1 MHAVAPERLPHVLAA
16 SGAVLG
22 VEVIA
27 FLVDYEQRTLVPVLP
42 PDTWRAPLD
51 VDTTLA
57 GRAFRRVET
66 LPSSAGGPRLWV
78 PLLDGVER
86 LGVLEVVVSEADD
99 VHDPA
104 FREQCG
110 WLARLAGHLVT
121 AVTAYGDGLDVLR
134 RSRPRTAAA
143 ELIWQLLPP
152 LTAATPRVEVA
163 GLLEP
168 AHSVGGDAFDYAL
181 GERSAALA
189 IFDAAGHSLLS
200 GTVVAAAL
208 AAYRAARRSG
218 LGIEDQA
225 RAVDE
230 TVSDLFSRTNCFVSA
245 VLAELDTTSGVLRYL
260 NAGHP
265 PPLVCRS
272 GRVVKTLAD
281 AHHPVFGISAA
292 KGGFKHARTEVAQE
306 VLQCDDWVVLYTD
319 GLVEARNRRG
329 DFFGL
334 DRLVD
339 LLRRET
345 AVAHPPPEALRRLVH
360 AVLEHQE
367 GRLQDDATVVLTR
380 WNGR

>member
-1 MHAVAPERLPHVLAA
+1 MHAAAPEQLPRVLAD

-22 VEVIA
+22 VQVTA

-42 PDTWRAPLD
+42 PETRREPLD

-66 LPSSAGGPRLWV
+66 LPSQAGGSRLWV

-86 LGVLEVVVSEADD
+86 LGVLEVVVDRADD
-99 VHDPA
+99 VHDPVL
-104 FREQCG
+104 REQCG
-110 WLARLAGHLVT
+110 WLARLAGHLIT
-121 AVTAYGDGLDVLR
+121 AVTGYGDGLDVLR
-134 RSRPRTAAA
+134 RSRPRTPAA

-152 LTAATPRVEVA
+152 LTAATPDVEVA
-163 GLLEP
+163 GLSEP
-168 AHSVGGDAFDYAL
+168 THSVGGDAFDYAL
-181 GERSAALA
+181 SERSAALA

-208 AAYRAARRSG
+208 SAYRAARRSG
-218 LGIEDQA
+218 LDIEEQA
-225 RAVDE
+225 RAVDA
-230 TVSDLFSRTNCFVSA
+230 TVSDLFGRTQCFVSA
-245 VLAELDTTSGVLRYL
+245 VIAELDTTSGTLRYL

-265 PPLVCRS
+265 PPLISRD

-281 AHHPVFGISAA
+281 AHHPVFGISTG
-292 KGGFKHARTEVAQE
+292 KGGFGHSGIRVAQE
-306 VLQCDDWVVLYTD
+306 VLQGDDWIVLYTD

-329 DFFGL
+329 EFFGH

-339 LLRRET
+339 LLCRET
-345 AVAHPPPEALRRLVH
+345 AVANPPPEALRRLMH

-367 GRLQDDATVVLTR
+367 GVLQDDATVVLTR
-380 WNGR
+380 WIGR